1 MFRSCCCASSLPPLE
16 GNVWLL
22 YHHLNGELF
31 LPRLSQGFFFL
42 SLQLCFLF
50 HTLFQW
56 LLFFFLLLPATA
68 VCYILWFLHRNSR
81 TGWITGSMQVSW
93 SHDRIRNFLLR
104 GGGGR
109 GAHVWVHRWKA
120 FPLRSGKKK
129 FSHHNNKTH
138 RVSATSTTT
147 QTANPRVQS
156 ARYLICIKRC

>member
-1 MFRSCCCASSLPPLE
+1 MFRSCCCVSSLPPLE

-93 SHDRIRNFLLR
+93 SHDRIRNFLLW
-104 GGGGR
+104 GGGEHMCGSTD
-109 GAHVWVHRWKA
+109 GK
-120 FPLRSGKKK
+120 RSRCCRVRKS
-129 FSHHNNKTH
+129 SH
-138 RVSATSTTT
+138 TTT
-147 QTANPRVQS
+147 T
-156 ARYLICIKRC
+156 KRTVCQRLPQQLRRQIHVFSQHVIRFA

>member
-1 MFRSCCCASSLPPLE
+1 MFGSCCCVSSLPPLE

-42 SLQLCFLF
+42 SLRLCFLF

-93 SHDRIRNFLLR
+93 SHDRIRNFLLW
-104 GGGGR
+104 GGGEHMCGSTD
-109 GAHVWVHRWKA
+109 GK
-120 FPLRSGKKK
+120 RSRCCRVRKS
-129 FSHHNNKTH
+129 SH
-138 RVSATSTTT
+138 TTT
-147 QTANPRVQS
+147 TKHTVCQRLPQQLRRQIHVFSQHVIRFA
-156 ARYLICIKRC
+156 

>member
-22 YHHLNGELF
+22 YHHLNWELF

-104 GGGGR
+104 GEHMCGSTDG
-109 GAHVWVHRWKA
+109 K
-120 FPLRSGKKK
+120 RSRCCRVRKS
-129 FSHHNNKTH
+129 SH
-138 RVSATSTTT
+138 TTT
-147 QTANPRVQS
+147 TKHTVCQRLPQQLRRQIHVFSQHVIRFA
-156 ARYLICIKRC
+156 

>member
-1 MFRSCCCASSLPPLE
+1 MFRSCCCVSSLPPLE

-104 GGGGR
+104 GGEGEHMCGSTD
-109 GAHVWVHRWKA
+109 GK
-120 FPLRSGKKK
+120 RSRCCRVRKS
-129 FSHHNNKTH
+129 SH
-138 RVSATSTTT
+138 TTT
-147 QTANPRVQS
+147 TKHTVCQRPPQQLRRQIHVFSQHVIWFA
-156 ARYLICIKRC
+156 

>member
-31 LPRLSQGFFFL
+31 LPRLSRGFFFL

-93 SHDRIRNFLLR
+93 SHDRIRNFLLW
-104 GGGGR
+104 GGGEHMCGSTD
-109 GAHVWVHRWKA
+109 GK
-120 FPLRSGKKK
+120 RSRCCRVRKS
-129 FSHHNNKTH
+129 SH
-138 RVSATSTTT
+138 TTT
-147 QTANPRVQS
+147 TKHTVCQRLPQQLRRQIHVFSQHVIRFA
-156 ARYLICIKRC
+156 

>member
-1 MFRSCCCASSLPPLE
+1 MFRSCCCVSSLPPLE

-104 GGGGR
+104 GEHMCGSTDGKR
-109 GAHVWVHRWKA
+109 SRCCRVRKSSHTPTTKHTVCQRPPQQLRRQIHVFNQHTIWFA
-120 FPLRSGKKK
+120 
-129 FSHHNNKTH
+129 
-138 RVSATSTTT
+138 
-147 QTANPRVQS
+147 
-156 ARYLICIKRC
+156 

>member
-31 LPRLSQGFFFL
+31 LPRLSRGFFFL

-104 GGGGR
+104 GEHMCGSTDG
-109 GAHVWVHRWKA
+109 K
-120 FPLRSGKKK
+120 RSRCCRVRKS
-129 FSHHNNKTH
+129 SH
-138 RVSATSTTT
+138 TTT
-147 QTANPRVQS
+147 TKHTVCQRLPQQLRRQIHVFSQHVIRFA
-156 ARYLICIKRC
+156 

>member
-1 MFRSCCCASSLPPLE
+1 MFRSCCCVSSLPPLE

-93 SHDRIRNFLLR
+93 SHDRIRNFLLW
-104 GGGGR
+104 GGGEHMCGSTD
-109 GAHVWVHRWKA
+109 GK
-120 FPLRSGKKK
+120 RSRCCRVRKS
-129 FSHHNNKTH
+129 SH
-138 RVSATSTTT
+138 TTT
-147 QTANPRVQS
+147 TKHTVCQRLPQQLRRQIHVFSQHVIRFA
-156 ARYLICIKRC
+156 

>member
-1 MFRSCCCASSLPPLE
+1 MFRSCCCVSSLPPLE

-31 LPRLSQGFFFL
+31 LPRLSRGFFFL

-104 GGGGR
+104 GEHMCGSTDG
-109 GAHVWVHRWKA
+109 K
-120 FPLRSGKKK
+120 RSRCCRVRKS
-129 FSHHNNKTH
+129 SH
-138 RVSATSTTT
+138 TTT
-147 QTANPRVQS
+147 TKHTVCQRLPQQLRRQIHVFSQHVIRFA
-156 ARYLICIKRC
+156 

>member
-1 MFRSCCCASSLPPLE
+1 MFRSCCCVSSLPPLE

-42 SLQLCFLF
+42 SLRLCFLF

-93 SHDRIRNFLLR
+93 SHDRIRNFLLW
-104 GGGGR
+104 GGGEHMCGSTD
-109 GAHVWVHRWKA
+109 GK
-120 FPLRSGKKK
+120 RSRCCRVRKS
-129 FSHHNNKTH
+129 SH
-138 RVSATSTTT
+138 TTT
-147 QTANPRVQS
+147 TKHTVCQRPPQQLRRQIHVFSQHVIRFA
-156 ARYLICIKRC
+156 

>member
-1 MFRSCCCASSLPPLE
+1 MFRSCCCVSSLPPLE

-56 LLFFFLLLPATA
+56 LLVFFLLLPATA

-104 GGGGR
+104 GEHMCGSTDG
-109 GAHVWVHRWKA
+109 K
-120 FPLRSGKKK
+120 RSRCCRVRKS
-129 FSHHNNKTH
+129 SH
-138 RVSATSTTT
+138 TTT
-147 QTANPRVQS
+147 TKHTVCQRPPQQLRWQIHVFSQHVIWFA
-156 ARYLICIKRC
+156 

>member
-1 MFRSCCCASSLPPLE
+1 MFRSCCCVSSLPPLE

-104 GGGGR
+104 GEHMCGSTDG
-109 GAHVWVHRWKA
+109 K
-120 FPLRSGKKK
+120 RSRCCRVRKS
-129 FSHHNNKTH
+129 SH
-138 RVSATSTTT
+138 TTT
-147 QTANPRVQS
+147 TKHTVCQRLPQQLRRQIHVFNQHVIRFA
-156 ARYLICIKRC
+156 

>member
-1 MFRSCCCASSLPPLE
+1 MFRSCCCVSSLPPLE

-104 GGGGR
+104 GEHMCGSTDGKR
-109 GAHVWVHRWKA
+109 SRCCRVRKSSHTPTTKHTVCQRPPQQLRRQIHVFNQHVIRFA
-120 FPLRSGKKK
+120 
-129 FSHHNNKTH
+129 
-138 RVSATSTTT
+138 
-147 QTANPRVQS
+147 
-156 ARYLICIKRC
+156 

>member
-31 LPRLSQGFFFL
+31 LPRLSRGFFFL

-56 LLFFFLLLPATA
+56 LLVFFLLLPATA

-104 GGGGR
+104 GGGGEHMC
-109 GAHVWVHRWKA
+109 GSTDGK
-120 FPLRSGKKK
+120 RSRCCRVRKS
-129 FSHHNNKTH
+129 SH
-138 RVSATSTTT
+138 TTT
-147 QTANPRVQS
+147 TKHTVCQRPPQQLRRQIHVFSQHVIWFA
-156 ARYLICIKRC
+156 

>member
-1 MFRSCCCASSLPPLE
+1 MFRSCCCVSSLPPLE

-31 LPRLSQGFFFL
+31 LPRLSRGFFFL

-104 GGGGR
+104 GEHMCGSTDGKR
-109 GAHVWVHRWKA
+109 SRCCRVRKSSHTPTTKHTVCQRPPQQLRRQIHV
-120 FPLRSGKKK
+120 
-129 FSHHNNKTH
+129 FSQHVI
-138 RVSATSTTT
+138 RFA
-147 QTANPRVQS
+147 
-156 ARYLICIKRC
+156 

>member
-1 MFRSCCCASSLPPLE
+1 MFRSCCCVSSLPPLE

-104 GGGGR
+104 GGEGEHMCGSTD
-109 GAHVWVHRWKA
+109 GK
-120 FPLRSGKKK
+120 RSRCCRVRKS
-129 FSHHNNKTH
+129 SH
-138 RVSATSTTT
+138 TTT
-147 QTANPRVQS
+147 TKHTVCQRLPQQLRRQIHVFSQHVIRFA
-156 ARYLICIKRC
+156 

>member
-93 SHDRIRNFLLR
+93 SHDRIRNFLLW
-104 GGGGR
+104 GGGEHMCGSTD
-109 GAHVWVHRWKA
+109 GK
-120 FPLRSGKKK
+120 RSRCCRVRKS
-129 FSHHNNKTH
+129 SH
-138 RVSATSTTT
+138 TTT
-147 QTANPRVQS
+147 TKHTVCQRLPQQLRRQIHVFSQHVIRFA
-156 ARYLICIKRC
+156 

>member
-1 MFRSCCCASSLPPLE
+1 MFRSCCCVSSLPPLE

-104 GGGGR
+104 GGGEG
-109 GAHVWVHRWKA
+109 GEHMCGSTDGK
-120 FPLRSGKKK
+120 RSRCCRVRKS
-129 FSHHNNKTH
+129 SH
-138 RVSATSTTT
+138 TTT
-147 QTANPRVQS
+147 TKHTVCQRLPQQLRRQIHVFSQHVIRFA
-156 ARYLICIKRC
+156 